1 MMIVDKPPAPSIHLK
16 NAFYHSPIGWLKIAC
31 DDAAIVSVQFV
42 DNEGEPSSQQPP
54 LLQGCIAQLCDYFQG
69 LRKNFE
75 LPLAPQ
81 GTAFQK
87 LVWKK
92 LLEIPFGTTASY
104 GDIAHRIGEPRAVR
118 AVGRANGQN
127 PIAIIIPCHR
137 VIGADGKLVGYGAGL
152 WRKQWL
158 LQHEQ
163 RMLI

>member
-1 MMIVDKPPAPSIHLK
+1 MIIDRPPALSIHLK

-31 DDAAIVSVQFV
+31 DGAAIISVQFV
-42 DNEGEPSSQQPP
+42 DDEGESSRQQLP
-54 LLQGCIAQLCDYFQG
+54 LLQECIDQLRDYFQG
-69 LRKNFE
+69 VRKNFE

-87 LVWKK
+87 LVWEK

-104 GDIAHRIGEPRAVR
+104 RDIAHRVGEPRAVR
-118 AVGRANGQN
+118 AIGQANGQN

-163 RMLI
+163 RMLV